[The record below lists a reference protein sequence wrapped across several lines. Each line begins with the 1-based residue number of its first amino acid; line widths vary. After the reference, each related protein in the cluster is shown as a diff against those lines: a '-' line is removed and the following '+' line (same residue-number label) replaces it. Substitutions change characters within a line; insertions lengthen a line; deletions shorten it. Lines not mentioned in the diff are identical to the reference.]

1 MANLKITFPYNVNVS
16 AQEGDILYFSN
27 TSNNQGANSTLYE
40 LGPILDISRT
50 PFIHSIAGQLSVAGA
65 LSSTIEFYNFNSG
78 INVGMNIECI
88 VSASVATPA
97 VLAENVLA
105 ADTTIAT
112 VNSALPGGTAVTIS
126 PAALDLVG
134 GNNYKFKLTTPGT
147 TTLEVEVSAQNMV
160 SYFDN
165 GCSPCVTTSSFLLF
179 SKNNDANLSSMLGYF
194 AAVRFQN
201 NATDRAE
208 LFAVSSEV
216 TQSSK

>member
-27 TSNNQGANSTLYE
+27 TSNNQGANSSIYE
-40 LGPILDISRT
+40 LGPIIDISRT

-65 LSSTIEFYNFNSG
+65 TSSTIEFYNFNSG

-88 VSASVATPA
+88 VSGSTSTPA

-105 ADTTIAT
+105 ANTTIAT
-112 VNSALPGGTAVTIS
+112 VSNIASSGTSITTS

-134 GNNYKFKLTTPGT
+134 GHNYKFKLTTPGT
-147 TTLEVEVSAQNMV
+147 TTLEVEVTSGNMTT
-160 SYFDN
+160 YFN
-165 GCSPCVTTSSFLLF
+165 AGCGPCVTTASFLLF
-179 SKNNDANLSSMLGYF
+179 SKDNDANLSSMLGYF
-194 AAVRFQN
+194 AKVNFKN
-201 NATDRAE
+201 NSTGFAE
-208 LFAVSSEV
+208 LFAVGSEI